1 MFQVVAGFAAPKCDS
16 SHIEPL
22 TGKGISCQF
31 ALRDNVPP
39 LDYFGVNIWIKKQAT
54 KEILQCVQIRFIS
67 GHKIIECMH
76 NVQVVN
82 ELVKNYF
89 GAEMVKTR

>member
-1 MFQVVAGFAAPKCDS
+1 MCPAWSFGF
-16 SHIEPL
+16 
-22 TGKGISCQF
+22 
-31 ALRDNVPP
+31 
-39 LDYFGVNIWIKKQAT
+39 NIWIKKQAT

-89 GAEMVKTR
+89 ITEMLKTRWGWCEKNCFSTGEKLAHYV